1 MIDRYTNVCG
11 FIRIIDQDSDPY
23 VLDNTRVHPEHYDKA
38 KYIASNALDIADDD
52 NLDPCA
58 EVMEPG
64 NCLKLN
70 ELDLDAYC
78 KMLEE
83 DGKVGLRETVYDIK
97 DELQFPFREVRVECR
112 EAAGRPP

>member
-1 MIDRYTNVCG
+1 M
-11 FIRIIDQDSDPY
+11 RIVDHDLDIYPY
-23 VLDNTRVHPEHYDKA
+23 VLDNTRIHPEHYDTA
-38 KYIASNALDIADDD
+38 KWIAASALDVTDDADGDYCD
-52 NLDPCA
+52 